1 MPKKAVIFI
10 ADGSEP
16 VEVVAPIDVLRR
28 GGVDVVM
35 MSTMGEHVV
44 MAQGIAVMADQVIG
58 NVDLDGFDML
68 IVPGGSVG
76 VENLLKC
83 QPMCDAL
90 KSAMASGKLVASIC
104 AGSTVLNA
112 LGLLEGYKATCYPGC
127 ESGFPDGVY
136 VDGQNV
142 VVDRNLITATGP
154 ATALEF
160 GYAMLRALQGEDVA
174 DEIVSG
180 MLFKA

>member
-1 MPKKAVIFI
+1 MPKKAVIFV

-16 VEVVAPIDVLRR
+16 VEVIAPIDVLRR

-35 MSTMGEHVV
+35 MSTMGDHVV
-44 MAQGIAVMADQVIG
+44 LAQGVVVMADQVIG
-58 NVDLDGFDML
+58 NVDLDEFDML

-76 VENLLKC
+76 VENLIKS

-90 KSAMASGKLVASIC
+90 KSAIVSGKFVASIC
-104 AGSTVLNA
+104 AGPTILNA

-127 ESGFPDGVY
+127 EADFPDGVY
-136 VDGQNV
+136 IGDSNV

-160 GYAMLRALQGEDVA
+160 GYTMLRELRGDDVA
-174 DEIVSG
+174 DEVISG
-180 MLFKA
+180 MLLKI